1 MHCSDSARAVEGLGV
16 LLQSTAFSGFLLSLV
31 PKLLLLRSGLGWL
44 QSCIYIFIDGER
56 DSSTIASYMEKIY
69 ANVCKNMFFRKEW
82 IIVLI
87 GMVACRL
94 QLKMHSANFS
104 FAVLL
109 FICFLHLMAYAS
121 IKWTRWRWFVLVH
134 GCWCMAP
141 VWALSLIFFEELL
154 AFVGSSIYFLVPQ
167 NFFEGGGKYWVYFLR
182 PS

>member
-82 IIVLI
+82 IIILI

-104 FAVLL
+104 FAVTFYL
-109 FICFLHLMAYAS
+109 FSPSYGLRIHKMDTLAVVRAGSWL
-121 IKWTRWRWFVLVH
+121 LVH
-134 GCWCMAP
+134 GTS
-141 VWALSLIFFEELL
+141 LSSLPDLF
-154 AFVGSSIYFLVPQ
+154 
-167 NFFEGGGKYWVYFLR
+167 
-182 PS
+182 